1 MLSKRISTT
10 GRWGDFNIIRGPN
23 DKNNDRYDDRWPS
36 LFNAVINSLDLKE
49 LELTGRNYTWANSLL
64 EPTFERLDRVLVSTD
79 WELKFPRATVQ
90 ALSREIS
97 FDHMPLLL
105 SFDLS
110 PGSSQPL
117 FKFEL
122 GWLTRDDFREVVIDS
137 WRQSCSGISPLEI
150 WQIKIRWLRQF
161 LRGWAKNKSGHY
173 KKEKKERISKLDVLD
188 EKIKNSSTTTVGD

>member
-1 MLSKRISTT
+1 
-10 GRWGDFNIIRGPN
+10 
-23 DKNNDRYDDRWPS
+23 

-137 WRQSCSGISPLEI
+137 WRQSCNGISPLEI
-150 WQIKIRWLRQF
+150 WQIKIRRLRQF

-173 KKEKKERISKLDVLD
+173 KKEKKDLISKLDVLD
-188 EKIKNSSTTTVGD
+188 KKIKNSSTTTVGD